1 MNVGRRVPTSW
12 KTLLKCWI
20 CLAPLAVGFHLC
32 LGYVVDLI
40 FPTKT
45 PFNWFP
51 SITQGL
57 VFPTTLVLII
67 VMAEQ
72 RLLRW
77 APRRIEDEASV
88 LEIRKKQDGQVLLTV
103 ATDRLDGV
111 SLSGAELAS
120 ACLWGESMIQANL
133 AQANLQGA
141 VLRAAI
147 LDGADLRG
155 AHLRHEDLR
164 GAQLRQVGLRGAD
177 LRDAFLDSADLRGAL
192 YDAGTKWPA
201 RFRPGLR
208 GCIRANEDST
218 ALPIPA
224 THDASV
230 ANLLPI
236 PGESAE
242 PRRERSEFDTLDPA
256 PREARLT

>member
-1 MNVGRRVPTSW
+1 MNAGRRAPTSW
-12 KTLLKCWI
+12 KTLLKYWI
-20 CLAPLAVGFHLC
+20 CMAPLAVGLHLSV
-32 LGYVVDLI
+32 GYAVGLI
-40 FPTKT
+40 FPSQA
-45 PFNWFP
+45 PFTWFP

-57 VFPTTLVLII
+57 VLATTWVLII
-67 VMAEQ
+67 PRAEQ
-72 RLLRW
+72 RLHQW

-111 SLSGAELAS
+111 SLSAAELAS

-155 AHLRHEDLR
+155 AHLRHADLR
-164 GAQLRQVGLRGAD
+164 GAQLRQVDLRGAD

-192 YDAGTKWPA
+192 YDAETKWPA

-208 GCIRANEDST
+208 GCIRAKGDNT

-230 ANLLPI
+230 ANVLPI